1 MHMHACGAVLCGR
14 LMPRVQLGPI
24 NSVELCEVSV
34 WCELDWPIAL
44 RSVLAD
50 NANNK
55 PSWVGINMWGLGWR
69 PAGRGVILLE
79 SGN

>member
-1 MHMHACGAVLCGR
+1 
-14 LMPRVQLGPI
+14 MPRVQLGPI

-69 PAGRGVILLE
+69 PAGRGVSNAFRIRQ
-79 SGN
+79 SIRDSQGNT